1 MQHWFVF
8 VLSVVL
14 SYVVVLVLGRGREGR
29 MDALKGPVLLWTVQA
44 VLVTQ
49 YTHGSALRV
58 VTGSG
63 W

>member
-29 MDALKGPVLLWTVQA
+29 MDTLKGPVLLWTVQA